1 MDNVIFFVPGTP
13 QAKQRA
19 RIHNGRAYTPDKTT
33 GYETE
38 IIHAYLE
45 KYGNFSFQDKTPLNM
60 IIIAMFKKAKT
71 SKLSHPTG
79 KDWDNIGKIVGDAL
93 NKVAYD
99 DDRNIVKGT
108 VEKIFSDQ
116 EGVVVHIKKY
126 VQEDAAKCS
135 KIDIPIQIQI

>member
-1 MDNVIFFVPGTP
+1 MDSVIFFVPGTP

-19 RIHNGRAYTPDKTT
+19 RIHNGRAHTPDKTT

-45 KYGNFSFQDKTPLNM
+45 KYGNFRFPDKTPLDM
-60 IIIAMFKKAKT
+60 FIIAMFKKAKT

-116 EGVVVHIKKY
+116 EGVVIGIEEY
-126 VQEDAAKCS
+126 IQEDTAKCS
-135 KIDIPIQIQI
+135 RIEVLIKRR